1 MTVTRNEILTSLASR
16 RESTRKRQP
25 FLVGRT
31 IAAYLVLPRMTIA
44 HDLLRM
50 KLAESLATEPPALT
64 RRDVVLPA
72 VPGKAFAVIGVR
84 RGGKTSFLAQCR
96 ADRLALGRSR
106 ESQLLFSLEDERLA
120 GLTVADLGW
129 LIEEHARQF
138 PEVRAAGGMTFY
150 LDEVQ
155 TVPGWEG
162 LVRRLMDEGGVEL
175 FVSGSS
181 AKLLSREV
189 ATSLR
194 GRAMEVLVHP
204 FSFREALRHAGA
216 EPTEP
221 LERLGATKRA
231 ALDQRL
237 RRYLA
242 EGGFPEAQ
250 GASAGDRA
258 ALLSS
263 YVDVVVLR
271 DVIERH
277 AVSNPL
283 ALRWIERQ
291 LLANPGGSFSV
302 KKHYDT
308 LRSQGVAVGKD
319 TLHNYLAYLEDAFLV
334 RTVAMH
340 SASERQRMV
349 NPRKAYPVDPGLIA
363 LFERSGRT
371 HHGRALET
379 AVLLELERRGYE
391 VAYVRTPEGFEVDF
405 LAHRAGDAPLLLQV
419 CLESEGDDTWEREL
433 RALEAAAA
441 AHPDAR
447 PLIVSLDA
455 LPPRRPLPGGLA
467 WAPAACWLL
476 EEMSSNAGSSSMS
489 PSRPTPSTRRRRE
502 RSCTRIPEAST
513 HADEADHSQLQ
524 ALRRGRD
531 RARRPRGLRR
541 SEQLGENLG
550 LARAR
555 PVGHRRQAM
564 GRGGGRA
571 PPSEPRRSRPAT
583 DLACP

>member
-1 MTVTRNEILTSLASR
+1 MT
-16 RESTRKRQP
+16 
-25 FLVGRT
+25 
-31 IAAYLVLPRMTIA
+31 MTIS
-44 HDLLRM
+44 HDLLRL
-50 KLAESLATEPPALT
+50 KLAESLAADPPVLT
-64 RRDVVLPA
+64 RRDVVLPGI
-72 VPGKAFAVIGVR
+72 PGKAFAVIGVR
-84 RGGKTSFLAQCR
+84 RGGKTSFLTQCR
-96 ADRLALGRSR
+96 ADRLAAGRPR
-106 ESQLLFSLEDERLA
+106 EAQLLVSLEDERLT
-120 GLTVADLGW
+120 GLSVADLGW
-129 LIEEHARQF
+129 LLDEHARQF
-138 PEVRAAGGMTFY
+138 PGLRETGGMTLY

-155 TVPGWEG
+155 TVTGWEG
-162 LVRRLMDEGGVEL
+162 LVRRQMDRGGIEI

-216 EPTEP
+216 EPQKP
-221 LERLGATKRA
+221 VLRLRQADRA
-231 ALDQRL
+231 ALDQQL

-250 GASAGDRA
+250 GATPRDRA
-258 ALLSS
+258 ALLGG

-308 LRSQGVAVGKD
+308 LRSQGVSVGKD
-319 TLHNYLAYLEDAFLV
+319 TLHDYLAHLEDAFLV

-371 HHGRALET
+371 HHGRVLET
-379 AVLLELERRGYE
+379 AILIELERRGFE
-391 VAYVRTPEGFEVDF
+391 VAYVRTPEGYEVDF
-405 LAHRAGDAPLLLQV
+405 LAHRAGDPPLLIQA
-419 CLESEGDDTWEREL
+419 CLESEGDETWEREL
-433 RALEAAAA
+433 RALAAAAA

-447 PLIVSLDA
+447 PFLVTLDTV
-455 LPPRRPLPGGLA
+455 PPSRPMPDGLT
-467 WAPAACWLL
+467 WAPAARWLL
-476 EEMSSNAGSSSMS
+476 EEM
-489 PSRPTPSTRRRRE
+489 
-502 RSCTRIPEAST
+502 
-513 HADEADHSQLQ
+513 
-524 ALRRGRD
+524 
-531 RARRPRGLRR
+531 
-541 SEQLGENLG
+541 
-550 LARAR
+550 
-555 PVGHRRQAM
+555 
-564 GRGGGRA
+564 
-571 PPSEPRRSRPAT
+571 
-583 DLACP
+583 

>member
-1 MTVTRNEILTSLASR
+1 
-16 RESTRKRQP
+16 
-25 FLVGRT
+25 
-31 IAAYLVLPRMTIA
+31 MTISR
-44 HDLLRM
+44 DLLRL
-50 KLAESLATEPPALT
+50 KLAESLAVDPPALT
-64 RRDVVLPA
+64 RRDVVLPGI
-72 VPGKAFAVIGVR
+72 PGKAFAVIGVR
-84 RGGKTSFLAQCR
+84 RGGKTSFLGQCR
-96 ADRLALGRSR
+96 TDRLAAGRPR
-106 ESQLLFSLEDERLA
+106 EAQLLVSLEDERLS
-120 GLTVADLGW
+120 GLSVADLGW
-129 LIEEHARQF
+129 LLDEHARQF
-138 PEVRAAGGMTFY
+138 PGLRETGGMTLY

-162 LVRRLMDEGGVEL
+162 LVRRQMDRGGVEL

-216 EPTEP
+216 EPQEP
-221 LERLGATKRA
+221 AVRQSPADRA

-237 RRYLA
+237 RRYLT

-250 GASAGDRA
+250 GATPRDRA
-258 ALLSS
+258 ALLGG

-308 LRSQGVAVGKD
+308 LRSQGVSVGKD
-319 TLHNYLAYLEDAFLV
+319 TLHDYLAHLEDAFLV

-379 AVLLELERRGYE
+379 AILLELERRGFE
-391 VAYVRTPEGFEVDF
+391 VAYVRTSEGYEVDF
-405 LAHRAGDAPLLLQV
+405 LAHRAGDAPLLIQA
-419 CLESEGDDTWEREL
+419 CLESEGDETWEREL
-433 RALEAAAA
+433 RALDAAAA

-447 PLIVSLDA
+447 PFLVTLDA
-455 LPPRRPLPGGLA
+455 APPSRPMPEGLT
-467 WAPAACWLL
+467 WAPAARWLL
-476 EEMSSNAGSSSMS
+476 EEM
-489 PSRPTPSTRRRRE
+489 
-502 RSCTRIPEAST
+502 
-513 HADEADHSQLQ
+513 
-524 ALRRGRD
+524 
-531 RARRPRGLRR
+531 
-541 SEQLGENLG
+541 
-550 LARAR
+550 
-555 PVGHRRQAM
+555 
-564 GRGGGRA
+564 
-571 PPSEPRRSRPAT
+571 
-583 DLACP
+583 

>member
-1 MTVTRNEILTSLASR
+1 M
-16 RESTRKRQP
+16 
-25 FLVGRT
+25 
-31 IAAYLVLPRMTIA
+31 
-44 HDLLRM
+44 
-50 KLAESLATEPPALT
+50 
-64 RRDVVLPA
+64 
-72 VPGKAFAVIGVR
+72 R

-96 ADRLALGRSR
+96 ADRLAAGRTR
-106 ESQLLFSLEDERLA
+106 ETQLLLALEDERLA
-120 GLTVADLGW
+120 GLTVEDLGW
-129 LIEEHARQF
+129 LLEEHARQF
-138 PEVRAAGGMTFY
+138 PRLRPEGGTTLY

-162 LVRRLMDEGGVEL
+162 LIRRLMDQGGVDL

-194 GRAMEVLVHP
+194 RRAMEVLLHP
-204 FSFREALRHAGA
+204 FSFREALRHAGV
-216 EPTEP
+216 EPGGP
-221 LERLGATKRA
+221 VDRLDSEDRA

-250 GASAGDRA
+250 GTDARDRA
-258 ALLSS
+258 ALLAG

-319 TLHNYLAYLEDAFLV
+319 TLHDYLAHLEDAFLV
-334 RTVAMH
+334 RTVAIH

-379 AVLLELERRGYE
+379 AVLLELERRAYKI
-391 VAYVRTPEGFEVDF
+391 AYVRTAEGFEVDF
-405 LAHRAGDAPLLLQV
+405 LAQRAGDAPLLVQA
-419 CLESEGDDTWEREL
+419 CLESEGDETWEREL
-433 RALEAAAA
+433 RALAAAA
-441 AHPDAR
+441 AAYPDAR
-447 PLIVSLDA
+447 PFLVTLDA
-455 LPPRRPLPGGLA
+455 VPPRRPLPDGVT
-467 WAPAACWLL
+467 WAPAAHWLL
-476 EEMSSNAGSSSMS
+476 EEM
-489 PSRPTPSTRRRRE
+489 
-502 RSCTRIPEAST
+502 
-513 HADEADHSQLQ
+513 
-524 ALRRGRD
+524 
-531 RARRPRGLRR
+531 
-541 SEQLGENLG
+541 
-550 LARAR
+550 
-555 PVGHRRQAM
+555 
-564 GRGGGRA
+564 
-571 PPSEPRRSRPAT
+571 
-583 DLACP
+583 

>member
-1 MTVTRNEILTSLASR
+1 
-16 RESTRKRQP
+16 
-25 FLVGRT
+25 
-31 IAAYLVLPRMTIA
+31 MTIS
-44 HDLLRM
+44 HDLLRL
-50 KLAESLATEPPALT
+50 KLAESLAAASPALT
-64 RRDVVLPA
+64 RRDVRLPGI
-72 VPGKAFAVIGVR
+72 PGKAFAVIGVR

-96 ADRLALGRSR
+96 ADRLATGRPR
-106 ESQLLFSLEDERLA
+106 EAQLLVSLEDERLT
-120 GLTVADLGW
+120 GLTVAELGW
-129 LIEEHARQF
+129 LLDEHARQF
-138 PEVRAAGGMTFY
+138 PGQREAGGLTFY

-155 TVPGWEG
+155 TVLGWEG
-162 LVRRLMDEGGVEL
+162 LVRRLMDQGGVEL

-204 FSFREALRHAGA
+204 FSFREALRHAGV
-216 EPTEP
+216 EPKKP
-221 LERLGATKRA
+221 FERLSATDRA

-250 GASAGDRA
+250 GAAPRDRT
-258 ALLSS
+258 ALLSG
-263 YVDVVVLR
+263 YVDLVVLR

-308 LRSQGVAVGKD
+308 LRSQGVSVGKD
-319 TLHNYLAYLEDAFLV
+319 TLHAYLAHLEDAFLI

-371 HHGRALET
+371 HQGRALET
-379 AVLLELERRGYE
+379 AILLELERRAYE
-391 VAYVRTPEGFEVDF
+391 VAYVRTSEGFEVDF
-405 LAHRAGDAPLLLQV
+405 LAQRAGEAPLLIQA
-419 CLESEGDDTWEREL
+419 CLESEGDETWTREL
-433 RALEAAAA
+433 RALKAAAA

-447 PLIVSLDA
+447 PYLITLDA
-455 LPPRRPLPGGLA
+455 VPPSRPLPDGLN
-467 WAPAACWLL
+467 WAPAARWLL
-476 EEMSSNAGSSSMS
+476 EEM
-489 PSRPTPSTRRRRE
+489 
-502 RSCTRIPEAST
+502 
-513 HADEADHSQLQ
+513 
-524 ALRRGRD
+524 
-531 RARRPRGLRR
+531 
-541 SEQLGENLG
+541 
-550 LARAR
+550 
-555 PVGHRRQAM
+555 
-564 GRGGGRA
+564 
-571 PPSEPRRSRPAT
+571 
-583 DLACP
+583 